1 MKTMFASKG
10 VYEGKIPN
18 VSIKAEGSDQM
29 LRRIKLFTRWLRRI
43 ERAEYTVE
51 FTKK

>member
-18 VSIKAEGSDQM
+18 VSIKAEGSDKL
-29 LRRIKLFTRWLRRI
+29 LRRIKFFTRWMRRI
-43 ERAEYTVE
+43 EGAEYMVE